1 MLSEF
6 AGAAEQMQAA
16 ILVNP
21 HDIGGTA
28 DAIFRALSMPLEER
42 RERWQA
48 LVRIGARSTTSPGG
62 AAPSSSRSTRPG
74 PPA

>member
-6 AGAAEQMQAA
+6 AGAAEQFQAA

-21 HDIGGTA
+21 HDIAATA

-42 RERWQA
+42 RERWQQLDAAVREHDIAWWRRRFLAA
-48 LVRIGARSTTSPGG
+48 LDA
-62 AAPSSSRSTRPG
+62 SRVE
-74 PPA
+74 A